1 MVSEYLLPREEKIL
15 YEFLII
21 MNHRSTFL
29 VATSTFI
36 NPSKKSYEVN
46 MKRLNRGLIVAQCA
60 NILIVT
66 GLDLMLMLG

>member
-1 MVSEYLLPREEKIL
+1 MGEEKIL
-15 YEFLII
+15 CAILII

-36 NPSKKSYEVN
+36 NPSKTDYEVN
-46 MKRLNRGLIVAQCA
+46 MRRLNRALIVAQLA
-60 NILIVT
+60 NIIIVT

>member
-1 MVSEYLLPREEKIL
+1 MVSQLFARRIL
-15 YEFLII
+15 SAFLII

-36 NPSKKSYEVN
+36 NPSKTDYEVN
-46 MKRLNRGLIVAQCA
+46 MRRLNRALVVAQLA
-60 NILIVT
+60 NIIIVT